1 MPEPELPSTRTRRLM
16 TNSAKVLASQILVRV
31 LSVVALVMVANRVE
45 AKTYGL
51 YNSALILAGN
61 WSVLAQFGL
70 RVPLLRAMAREP
82 ERERDILAQ
91 VLLLRL
97 GFGLLTL
104 LAAGAYGLLEFHGGR
119 ERGIYGLL
127 LLASVTSSLS
137 PTYEEALQSRD
148 SFGRPALVALAN
160 GLVVNVGMIV
170 GALLGR
176 PIAWAVGSQLAA
188 ALVSSA
194 LLARYCAREFSAR
207 PFRLHWDGPLA
218 RELVQLAAGAAVTML
233 IGVWY
238 GRADLLMARAFLS
251 PTAVGQ
257 YSVPLRALDM
267 ALAATMALAV
277 TAQPLLSR
285 SAAAGDGSHY
295 RQAATLL
302 RVGSVIFVPTC
313 IIVGDLS
320 YYLLKVFRPEYQQG
334 YEALGV
340 LFWVTLWTYYGAIIH
355 HLLFLANRGWSVAA
369 CLLCGLLVS
378 LAVGCYAVPRW
389 GISGAAA
396 ARLAGEMAVCGASV
410 IALRGLTRM
419 GWTTIVLKPAG
430 MGLAM
435 AAVWTLWPKG
445 PWYWRSPASLA
456 VYAVLAFLVQ
466 PLSREEWLAIR
477 AALGRRSVVS

>member
-31 LSVVALVMVANRVE
+31 LSVVALVLVANRVE

-70 RVPLLRAMAREP
+70 RVPLLRAMARYP
-82 ERERDILAQ
+82 ERSRDILAQ
-91 VLLLRL
+91 VLLLRVL
-97 GFGLLTL
+97 FAVATVGL
-104 LAAGAYGLLEFHGGR
+104 AGAYGLLEFHGGR
-119 ERGIYGLL
+119 ERAIYGLL
-127 LLASVTSSLS
+127 LLASVASSLS
-137 PTYEEALQSRD
+137 LTYEEALQSRD
-148 SFGRPALVALAN
+148 SFGRAAWVTLLN
-160 GLVVNVGMIV
+160 GLAVNAGMIT

-176 PIAWAVGSQLAA
+176 PIAWAVGSQCVG
-188 ALVSSA
+188 ALLSFV
-194 LLARYCAREFSAR
+194 LLARYCAREFGAR
-207 PFRLHWDGPLA
+207 PLRLFWDRPLA
-218 RELVQLAAGAAVTML
+218 GELVKLAAGAAVTMF
-233 IGVWY
+233 IGVWF

-251 PTAVGQ
+251 DTAVGQ

-267 ALAATMALAV
+267 ALAATMVFAV

-285 SAAAGDGSHY
+285 SAAADDGSHY
-295 RQAATLL
+295 RQAATML
-302 RVGSVIFVPTC
+302 RVGALVFVPAC
-313 IIVGDLS
+313 IVVGDLAFV
-320 YYLLKVFRPEYQQG
+320 LLKVFRPEYQNG
-334 YEALGV
+334 AEALGV

-369 CLLCGLLVS
+369 CLLCGLITS
-378 LAVGCYAVPRW
+378 LAVGLYAVPRW
-389 GISGAAA
+389 GITGAAA
-396 ARLAGEMAVCGASV
+396 ARLSGEMAVCAASV
-410 IALRGLTRM
+410 IALRQLTRM

-435 AAVWTLWPKG
+435 AAVWMLWPYG

-466 PLSREEWLAIR
+466 PLSRDEWQAIR
-477 AALGRRSVVS
+477 GALSRRSVVS